1 MIDWITIFGAVTSN
15 SLPKATVTS
24 SVPSVLKVVFTFV
37 GIISVVFVAV
47 GGLRYTLS
55 SGEPQQIK
63 QAKET
68 ILYALI
74 GLVLAV
80 SMFTIVSFVLGSVK

>member
-1 MIDWITIFGAVTSN
+1 MIDLLVSFAQISSN

-24 SVPSVLKVVFTFV
+24 SMPTVLKTVFGFA
-37 GIISVVFVAV
+37 GLISVVFVAM
-47 GGLRYTLS
+47 GGLKYTLS
-55 SGEPQQIK
+55 SGDPQQIK
-63 QAKET
+63 EAKDT

-80 SMFTIVSFVLGSVK
+80 SMFTIVSFIIGKV

>member
-1 MIDWITIFGAVTSN
+1 MNNIIDQLAQINSN

-24 SVPSVLKVVFTFV
+24 SMPTVLKTVFAFAGVLSVLFVV
-37 GIISVVFVAV
+37 I

-55 SGEPQQIK
+55 AGNPSQIK

-74 GLVLAV
+74 GLVLAI
-80 SMFTIVSFVLGSVK
+80 SAFTVVSFVLGRL